1 MSMYR
6 KLGFPCALALAL
18 AACGSNMTSDDA
30 GTTTPGPDAAAPT
43 ADTGVTPPP
52 ADPYVWVVVQD
63 TEQKA
68 CTTNGPGTDID
79 AVAKVDKNAIPY
91 AWGKNASFTPNR
103 LGNACDGCGSSG
115 TADCKYAAI
124 SKTFTE
130 ADLVARTEGPADAQ
144 VNAVGNDV
152 GYFSLNAGT
161 LQIQLADA
169 NTGVLQT
176 INSGDWIAVYEV
188 DMTYYA
194 TAVADHFT
202 VSLQNADGKK
212 VLPLKPVTLNPANT
226 ACAALA
232 ATSTDGCGTT
242 VFAVP

>member
-6 KLGFPCALALAL
+6 KLGFPGALALAL
-18 AACGSNMTSDDA
+18 AACGSNTTTDDA
-30 GTTTPGPDAAAPT
+30 GITTPGPDAAAPT

-63 TEQKA
+63 TEQVA
-68 CTTNGPGTDID
+68 CTTNGPGADID
-79 AVAKVDKNAIPY
+79 AVAKVDKNSNPL
-91 AWGKNASFTPNR
+91 AWGTSAAFLSNP
-103 LGNACDGCGSSG
+103 LGNACENADCSG
-115 TADCKYAAI
+115 KNCKYAAI
-124 SKTFTE
+124 SQTFTE

-161 LQIQLADA
+161 LQVQLADA
-169 NTGVLQT
+169 KTGVVET

-188 DMTYYA
+188 DMTYLS
-194 TAVADHFT
+194 TAVADHYT
-202 VSLQNADGKK
+202 VSLENADGSKI
-212 VLPLKPVTLNPANT
+212 LPLKPVTLNPANT
-226 ACAALA
+226 ACAPLT
-232 ATSTDGCGTT
+232 ATSKEGCGTT